1 MSYSIDIKR
10 FLAGG
15 LSGFI
20 EVLVTHPIDYI
31 KIKKQEY
38 KQLGKDFDLKTLGIR
53 NLYTGLFPR
62 LIGVAPMRVI
72 FWGTQDTTK
81 LFLENNDIN
90 TRYNFIIIGGVSSFF
105 QTIIDNQIEL
115 YKIARITN
123 VSNKN
128 LIENLLKF
136 KGFNAN
142 LLRNF
147 GFTSCVSYL
156 CFNNQN
162 LNTNFE
168 KFSYAAMGGL
178 IGSIST
184 QPIDYIKTQQQRSND
199 KRSIYKI
206 LKNTIKDDY
215 RKLYAGSFYRSILS
229 ISSMGIGFLAYDFL
243 IKKLL

>member
-1 MSYSIDIKR
+1 MALIEKMEKITTATIKM
-10 FLAGG
+10 LDVS
-15 LSGFI
+15 L
-20 EVLVTHPIDYI
+20 ET
-31 KIKKQEY
+31 
-38 KQLGKDFDLKTLGIR
+38 KTL
-53 NLYTGLFPR
+53 
-62 LIGVAPMRVI
+62 
-72 FWGTQDTTK
+72 
-81 LFLENNDIN
+81 
-90 TRYNFIIIGGVSSFF
+90 
-105 QTIIDNQIEL
+105 
-115 YKIARITN
+115 
-123 VSNKN
+123 SNKN

-178 IGSIST
+178 IGSILT

-206 LKNTIKDDY
+206 LKNTINFG
-215 RKLYAGSFYRSILS
+215 LPV
-229 ISSMGIGFLAYDFL
+229 
-243 IKKLL
+243 IKKNKYEF